1 MEKHINILGV
11 VAGVISLTFA
21 GGCGC
26 SSSNDDT
33 VDLSPQAQA
42 AAQASGCDLEACRCG
57 ELHIYTW
64 SDYIAPEVVLGFE
77 KGLNCRVIIDTF
89 DSNEAM
95 YAKLKAG
102 GTGYDLMTPT
112 SYQIETMAQEKMIA
126 EFDHSRIPNVRK
138 NFDKA
143 FENQIIDPS
152 FKYNVPY
159 AVTYGGFLYQ
169 KDAIPEDADVR
180 TWAILGN
187 SALRGRITLL
197 DDIRE
202 TLGGALMFLG
212 FSINSTNADEL
223 AAAAQKLIEW
233 RVNVRKF
240 DAESYKT
247 EVPSGATFLGHGYS
261 TDATQVIVG
270 DEEEGMEPR
279 DDIGFALPREG
290 FSIAFDEFVLAAGSK
305 RPDLAYAFI
314 NYIYEPEVAAANM
327 NYICGPCPVKPG
339 IALLDDDYRN
349 LVLVDPETMS
359 HGQVIRGFTNKPEV
373 QELYNRTWDKVKAT
387 SDK

>member
-42 AAQASGCDLEACRCG
+42 AAQASGCDLEACRGG

-112 SYQIETMAQEKMIA
+112 SYQIEAMAQEKMIA

-290 FSIAFDEFVLAAGSK
+290 FSIAFDEFVLAAGCK

>member
-42 AAQASGCDLEACRCG
+42 AAQASGCDLEACRDG

-143 FENQIIDPS
+143 FENQSIDPS

-180 TWAILGN
+180 TWSILGN
-187 SALRGRITLL
+187 PALRGRITLL

-290 FSIAFDEFVLAAGSK
+290 FSIAFDEFVLAAGCK

>member
-42 AAQASGCDLEACRCG
+42 AAQASGCDLEACRGG

-77 KGLNCRVIIDTF
+77 KGLNCHVIIDTF

-112 SYQIETMAQEKMIA
+112 SYQIEAMAQEKMIA

-290 FSIAFDEFVLAAGSK
+290 FSIAFDEFVLAAGCK

>member
-42 AAQASGCDLEACRCG
+42 AAQASGCDLEACRGG

-138 NFDKA
+138 NFDEA

-180 TWAILGN
+180 TWSILGN
-187 SALRGRITLL
+187 PALKGRITLL

-247 EVPSGATFLGHGYS
+247 EVPSGATVLGHGYS

>member
-42 AAQASGCDLEACRCG
+42 AAQASGCDLEACRDG

-180 TWAILGN
+180 TWSILGN
-187 SALRGRITLL
+187 PALRGRITLL

-290 FSIAFDEFVLAAGSK
+290 FSIAFDEFVLAAGCK

>member
-42 AAQASGCDLEACRCG
+42 AAQASGCDLEACRGG

-159 AVTYGGFLYQ
+159 AVTYGGFLSQ

-180 TWAILGN
+180 TWSILGN
-187 SALRGRITLL
+187 PALRGRITLL

-290 FSIAFDEFVLAAGSK
+290 FSIAFDEFVLAAGCK

>member
-42 AAQASGCDLEACRCG
+42 AAQASGCDLEACRGG

-77 KGLNCRVIIDTF
+77 KGLNCHVIIDTF

-180 TWAILGN
+180 TWSILGN

-339 IALLDDDYRN
+339 IALLEDDYRN